1 MKAILHNINLFI
13 NNRPNP
19 HPPTQNTNKPTYT
32 CQPIQVPKKKF
43 PSPPL
48 LKTLFHVFPP
58 LPISE
63 DTSGRIED
71 AGSKSSSSS
80 SDCAALRDRGWG
92 EGVRETSIN
101 GMPGCSSEKLF
112 FELWLALEVGPSM
125 SAARCSTSS
134 SSRSSSEL
142 SRRWRFTDESG
153 LRLRA
158 NARY

>member
-1 MKAILHNINLFI
+1 VKAILHNINLFI
-13 NNRPNP
+13 NSRPNP

-48 LKTLFHVFPP
+48 LKTLFHVLPP

-80 SDCAALRDRGWG
+80 SDCAALRDRG
-92 EGVRETSIN
+92 EGVREMSTN
-101 GMPGCSSEKLF
+101 GTPGCSSEKLF

-134 SSRSSSEL
+134 SGSSSEL
-142 SRRWRFTDESG
+142 SRRWRFTDGSD
-153 LRLRA
+153 LRLRD